1 MTKFG
6 HVHTKHIFLPSIV
19 LDDVIARAVALRD
32 SVVHYQ
38 TISQDQQP
46 HWLTTGG
53 CTAWY
58 FTLLLS
64 LTSSEHDA
72 HVMYPADDLML
83 LTDPPN
89 VSKLSC
95 LRPWA
100 FCLQSS
106 TTASTCLLNLFASRI
121 CRQWVGQHTH
131 THTFTPKWL
140 TPRC

>member
-6 HVHTKHIFLPSIV
+6 HVHTKHFFLPSIV

-95 LRPWA
+95 LRPLG
-100 FCLQSS
+100 FVFNHQLLLQHASS
-106 TTASTCLLNLFASRI
+106 IFLLLASADSGLDN
-121 CRQWVGQHTH
+121 TH

>member
-6 HVHTKHIFLPSIV
+6 HVHTKHFFLPSIV

-38 TISQDQQP
+38 TIGQDQQP

-64 LTSSEHDA
+64 LTSSEHD
-72 HVMYPADDLML
+72 MSCILMMISCCS
-83 LTDPPN
+83 LTLRMCQSRL
-89 VSKLSC
+89 VSVPGL
-95 LRPWA
+95 
-100 FCLQSS
+100 CLQSS

-131 THTFTPKWL
+131 THSHQNG
-140 TPRC
+140 